1 MSLLTPNPGLIFWM
15 VIIFLVLVFILAKY
29 AWGPIIKGL
38 DEREQE
44 IQGALDL
51 AKKTKEEMAQ
61 LKSDNERLI
70 VEANAARD
78 RILKEAKEAAD
89 RLIESAKEKATAEG
103 NRMIENAREVIK
115 NEQAAAVSQMKK
127 EIATL
132 SIEIAEQVLRRE
144 LSDKG
149 AQENLVADL
158 LKDKVKLNLG
168 RLSIFINR
176 QIRQD
181 LK

>member
-1 MSLLTPNPGLIFWM
+1 M

-144 LSDKG
+144 LSDKA

-158 LKDKVKLNLG
+158 LKDKVKLN
-168 RLSIFINR
+168 
-176 QIRQD
+176 
-181 LK
+181 

>member
-70 VEANAARD
+70 IEANAARD

-144 LSDKG
+144 LSDKA

-158 LKDKVKLNLG
+158 LKDKVKLN
-168 RLSIFINR
+168 
-176 QIRQD
+176 
-181 LK
+181 

>member
-144 LSDKG
+144 LSDKT

-158 LKDKVKLNLG
+158 LKDKVKLN
-168 RLSIFINR
+168 
-176 QIRQD
+176 
-181 LK
+181 